1 MLENEDD
8 LDRELLRLSAAT
20 EGVRPRPGFVERVT
34 AAVVTA
40 RAPGF
45 GEGVV
50 RFGTAMLA
58 IATLS
63 AAFAVAMGLRGEQHA
78 SEAFASAYWVEDFDW

>member
-1 MLENEDD
+1 MHEDEED
-8 LDRELLRLSAAT
+8 LDRVLLRLSAAT

-34 AAVVTA
+34 AGIPA

-45 GEGVV
+45 GEGVM

-63 AAFAVAMGLRGEQHA
+63 AACAVVMGFWGEQHA
-78 SEAFASAYWVEDFDW
+78 SDAFASAYWVEDFDW